1 MRALVFIHGII
12 GARMELDGKD
22 IWPPT
27 GGEYFGGGYKRIKE
41 LLTPTAVATGII
53 DRIYWGLLHKDIYK
67 PIIDDLNMIAGRTS
81 SLVEFVHYDWR
92 LDNWSN
98 GTEALAS
105 AMRRVEVRGATT
117 ITLICHSM
125 GGLVCRLMLET
136 DKYKGE
142 SWVRKVEE
150 AIFACTPHLGAARPL
165 RFALHSVPDTDY
177 AIEKDDMVK
186 LLGDGRYPAG
196 YQCMPDMGRDV
207 LYDVRHKPPV
217 PQDIYLPQVDDKH
230 GLEKSNISSLRNLR
244 GMLAS
249 RPSHVK
255 YVFVAG
261 MGQKT
266 TAAFFFNGTTYDS
279 TNTTKLG
286 DGTVVVS
293 SAQPEKMKGPDDPDP
308 MPGDHLGIFSTGEFR
323 KFLYKHLGGGE
334 PPIPMVEG
342 QPRVVVSLQKDFA
355 RPGEEISVLIIPD
368 DAATEINGSLKLSK
382 LSLDT
387 QPSLISSRTVAEFLY
402 RGTPVTHL
410 SSSLTAPNDPGAY
423 MIEFEGSHRSGESG
437 SAILVVG

>member
-1 MRALVFIHGII
+1 
-12 GARMELDGKD
+12 
-22 IWPPT
+22 
-27 GGEYFGGGYKRIKE
+27 
-41 LLTPTAVATGII
+41 
-53 DRIYWGLLHKDIYK
+53 
-67 PIIDDLNMIAGRTS
+67 
-81 SLVEFVHYDWR
+81 
-92 LDNWSN
+92 
-98 GTEALAS
+98 
-105 AMRRVEVRGATT
+105 MRRVEVRGATT

-165 RFALHSVPDTDY
+165 GFALHSVPDTDY

-217 PQDIYLPQVDDKH
+217 PQDIYLPQVDDKY

-334 PPIPMVEG
+334 LPIPMVEG

-423 MIEFEGSHRSGESG
+423 IIEFEGSHRSGESG